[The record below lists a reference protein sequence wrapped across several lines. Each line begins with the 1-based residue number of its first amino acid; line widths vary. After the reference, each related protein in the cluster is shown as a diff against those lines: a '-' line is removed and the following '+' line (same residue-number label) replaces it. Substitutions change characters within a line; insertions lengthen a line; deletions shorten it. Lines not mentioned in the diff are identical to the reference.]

1 MSHAGR
7 ADTRDDVANDIG
19 SLAQQAI
26 RRLRAYDPGHDL
38 IALRRQFDDLIEL
51 GANESPYGA
60 SHLALAAARAA
71 IEDVHRYPD
80 PLGGDL
86 KRALAEHFDLQTGQ
100 IALGNGSHELLMLLG
115 QVFTAPDAAL
125 ACARHSFA
133 VYALSAMATGAPIQW
148 ADANPRDHA
157 MPCGH
162 DLDALLAVID
172 ASTRLVCLAN
182 PNNPTGTWLTR
193 DELRGFLS
201 RVPAHVI
208 VVIDE
213 AYREYQDDPE
223 AASAVG
229 LIDEFPRLAV
239 TGTFSKAHGLAGLRV
254 GYLLAQPALIGLIER
269 LRESFNV
276 NSVALAAAQA
286 ALADGAHVEQVRQ
299 GNARERE
306 ALAQGLRERGLFVFP
321 SRTNFLLVA
330 FGPHCAALE
339 QRLVNCGVVL
349 RPMGGY
355 GLGDCLR
362 ITVGTADE
370 NRLLLETLDVLLPQ
384 LAASP

>member
-1 MSHAGR
+1 MSEGFRREAGQGS
-7 ADTRDDVANDIG
+7 VE
-19 SLAQQAI
+19 SLAQAAI
-26 RRLRAYDPGHDL
+26 RKLRAYDPGHDL
-38 IALRRQFDDLIEL
+38 VALRRQFDDLIEL
-51 GANESPYGA
+51 GANENPYGA

-86 KRALAEHFDLQTGQ
+86 KQALAETFGLTAEQ

-115 QVFTAPDAAL
+115 QIFTGPDAAL

-133 VYALSAMATGAPIQW
+133 VYALSAMATGASIRW
-148 ADANPRDHA
+148 ADAHPRDHA

-162 DLDALLAVID
+162 DLDALLSVID

-193 DELRGFLS
+193 EELRAFLS
-201 RVPAHVI
+201 KVPDHV
-208 VVIDE
+208 VVVVDE

-223 AASAVG
+223 AASA
-229 LIDEFPRLAV
+229 LALMAEFPRLAI

-254 GYLLAQPALIGLIER
+254 GYLLAQPAVIDLIER

-286 ALADGAHVEQVRQ
+286 ALADTAHVDRVRE

-306 ALAQGLRERGLFVFP
+306 VLVTGLRERGLFVFP
-321 SRTNFLLVA
+321 SRTNFLLVE

-339 QRLVNCGVVL
+339 QRLVDCGVVL
-349 RPMGGY
+349 RPMVGY

-370 NRLLLETLDVLLPQ
+370 NRLLLETLDVLMPKVT
-384 LAASP
+384 APS

>member
-1 MSHAGR
+1 MSQSEQAGQGDR
-7 ADTRDDVANDIG
+7 ASVEA
-19 SLAQQAI
+19 LAQPAI
-26 RRLRAYDPGHDL
+26 QQLRAYDPGHDL

-60 SHLALAAARAA
+60 SQLALAAARSA
-71 IEDVHRYPD
+71 IEDLHRYPD

-86 KRALAEHFDLQTGQ
+86 KRALADAFGLETAQ

-115 QVFTAPDAAL
+115 QVFTGPTAAL

-148 ADANPRDHA
+148 ADANPREHA

-162 DLDALLAVID
+162 DLDALLSVID
-172 ASTRLVCLAN
+172 DRTRLVCLAN

-193 DELRGFLS
+193 EELRDFLA
-201 RVPAHVI
+201 RVPGHAI
-208 VVIDE
+208 VVVDE
-213 AYREYQDDPE
+213 AYREYQDEPE

-229 LIDEFPRLAV
+229 LMSEFPRLAV
-239 TGTFSKAHGLAGLRV
+239 TGTFSKEHGLAGLRV
-254 GYLLAQPALIGLIER
+254 GYLLAQPPVIGLIER

-276 NSVALAAAQA
+276 NSVGMAAAQA
-286 ALADGAHVEQVRQ
+286 ALADRTHLDHVRQ
-299 GNARERE
+299 ENARERE
-306 ALAQGLRERGLFVFP
+306 ALAQGLRDRGLFVFP
-321 SRTNFLLVA
+321 SRTNFLLVE

-339 QRLVNCGVVL
+339 QRLVDCGVVL
-349 RPMGGY
+349 RPMCGY

-370 NRLLLETLDVLLPQ
+370 NRLLLETLDVLMPQ
-384 LAASP
+384 VASAS